1 MQARWKE
8 RIEDEQ
14 NNFLPLSSN
23 FVQSSLTS
31 ISMSVMFY
39 CIHES
44 YKCIHRHY
52 IKDLFLRKDSQNC
65 TLSVSKSSHTHTGW
79 KNGPLFW
86 CDPYQKYIGMILWL
100 FSSVISGTMM
110 SHHTLAD
117 ASKLVNYDILFPGK
131 LEDVLRGVLE
141 RDICQD
147 KPIHISPEQLA
158 TVSMECQ

>member
-1 MQARWKE
+1 MQARMKE
-8 RIEDEQ
+8 KIEVEL

-39 CIHES
+39 CIQES
-44 YKCIHRHY
+44 YKCIHHHY
-52 IKDLFLRKDSQNC
+52 IRNLFLDKDSQNW
-65 TLSVSKSSHTHTGW
+65 TLSVTYIYGVHKMPLCVEVTLAKSISDW
-79 KNGPLFW
+79 
-86 CDPYQKYIGMILWL
+86 WL
-100 FSSVISGTMM
+100 FSSMISGTMM
-110 SHHTLAD
+110 SHHTLTD

-158 TVSMECQ
+158 IVSMECQ